1 LRHQSSTKTDGGEI
15 MVYAGSERRKQPR
28 VAGKFVVSY
37 RVKAEVDN
45 YDISQTRN
53 LSLGGMMLTTNREF
67 SLGTVLAI
75 DIRLPFFIDA
85 INLTGRVIESKEV
98 VKDLIYDTRIQFLE
112 IDSKS
117 AGIVNDTV
125 GYYLKTQK

>member
-1 LRHQSSTKTDGGEI
+1 
-15 MVYAGSERRKQPR
+15 MVYAGAERRKKPR

-37 RVKAEVDN
+37 RVKVEVDN

-67 SLGTVLAI
+67 PHGTVLAI

-98 VKDLIYDTRIQFLE
+98 VRDLIYDTRLQFLA
-112 IDSKS
+112 IDPKS
-117 AGIVNDTV
+117 EGIVNDTV

>member
-1 LRHQSSTKTDGGEI
+1 MNYEGP
-15 MVYAGSERRKQPR
+15 ERRQKPR

-67 SLGTVLAI
+67 PPGTVLAI

-85 INLTGRVIESKEV
+85 IHITGRVIDSKEV
-98 VKDLIYDTRIQFLE
+98 VKDLIYDSRIQFLE
-112 IDSKS
+112 IDSK
-117 AGIVNDTV
+117 AEGIVNDTV
-125 GYYLKTQK
+125 GYYLKTQGR

>member
-1 LRHQSSTKTDGGEI
+1 MTEYTGQ
-15 MVYAGSERRKQPR
+15 ERRKQPR

-37 RVKAEVDN
+37 RVKADVDN

-53 LSLGGMMLTTNREF
+53 LCLGGMLLTTNRHF
-67 SLGTVLAI
+67 AYGTILAI

-85 INLTGRVIESKEV
+85 IKFTGTVLESKEV

-112 IDSKS
+112 IDPK
-117 AGIVNDTV
+117 AENIVKDTV

>member
-1 LRHQSSTKTDGGEI
+1 
-15 MVYAGSERRKQPR
+15 M
-28 VAGKFVVSY
+28 VSY

-75 DIRLPFFIDA
+75 DIRLPFL
-85 INLTGRVIESKEV
+85 LTP
-98 VKDLIYDTRIQFLE
+98 
-112 IDSKS
+112 
-117 AGIVNDTV
+117 
-125 GYYLKTQK
+125 

>member
-1 LRHQSSTKTDGGEI
+1 
-15 MVYAGSERRKQPR
+15 MAYAGEEKRKFPR

-37 RVKAEVDN
+37 RVKADVDN

-53 LSLGGMMLTTNREF
+53 LSLGGMLLTTNRNF
-67 SLGTVLAI
+67 PYGMILAI

-85 INLTGRVIESKEV
+85 ISLTGRVMESKEV

-112 IDSKS
+112 IDPKVE
-117 AGIVNDTV
+117 GILNDTV

>member
-1 LRHQSSTKTDGGEI
+1 MTYSGP
-15 MVYAGSERRKQPR
+15 ERRRYPR
-28 VAGKFVVSY
+28 IAGKFVVSY

-53 LSLGGMMLTTNREF
+53 LSLGGMMLTTNRVF
-67 SLGTVLAI
+67 SPGAVLAI

-85 INLTGRVIESKEV
+85 IYIIGRVVESKEV

-112 IDSKS
+112 IDPK
-117 AGIVNDTV
+117 AEGIVNDTV